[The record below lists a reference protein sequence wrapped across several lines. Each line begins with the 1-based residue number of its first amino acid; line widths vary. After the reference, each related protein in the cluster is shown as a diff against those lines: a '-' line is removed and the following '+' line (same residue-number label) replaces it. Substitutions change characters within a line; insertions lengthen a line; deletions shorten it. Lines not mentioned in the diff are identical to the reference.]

1 MMSISEKVIII
12 TGASSGIGAATVKVL
27 AQQHAKLV
35 IGARRLARLTAL
47 KQALP
52 NATIVPQQVDVTN
65 YEDVQALVQT
75 ALNHFGRVDAFY
87 NNAGI
92 MPVNAMSVGARDEW
106 QQILD
111 VNVTGVLNGIA
122 AVLPTMIKQ
131 QHGHILAT
139 DSVAGH
145 IAVPD
150 HVVYSGSKFAVRA
163 IMEGLRQEQ
172 YQNNIRTTLISPGS
186 VATELYQSIA
196 DKTHQQAEIDI
207 EKQLG
212 IGPVNI
218 AQAVAFAI
226 NAPESVA
233 VNEMVIRP
241 TKQAI

>member
-1 MMSISEKVIII
+1 MKVMSISEKVIII

-35 IGARRLARLTAL
+35 IGARRLERLESL

-75 ALNHFGRVDAFY
+75 ALDCFGRVDAFY

-139 DSVAGH
+139 DSVAGAH
-145 IAVPD
+145 RCSRPRRLQWVKICGAR
-150 HVVYSGSKFAVRA
+150 HYGR
-163 IMEGLRQEQ
+163 LTT
-172 YQNNIRTTLISPGS
+172 RTVS
-186 VATELYQSIA
+186 E
-196 DKTHQQAEIDI
+196 
-207 EKQLG
+207 
-212 IGPVNI
+212 
-218 AQAVAFAI
+218 
-226 NAPESVA
+226 
-233 VNEMVIRP
+233 
-241 TKQAI
+241 